1 MKQPQQ
7 KCYVSSAVDI
17 NKDVKGTVNAE
28 NLDYFAH
35 HYAQGAL
42 GLNVQSVTILTVM
55 LSHTSISSKLLH
67 D

>member
-7 KCYVSSAVDI
+7 KCCISPAVDV
-17 NKDVKGTVNAE
+17 NKDVEETVNAE

-42 GLNVQSVTILTVM
+42 GLNVQTVTMLTVM
-55 LSHTSISSKLLH
+55 FSHISISRKLLH